1 MFNNSFVF
9 NSKSSKSIEFD
20 FISRSLYSLYISP
33 VLDLLDSLSDS
44 VKSEF
49 EKYAL
54 TEIKLFFND
63 DILFRIV
70 FGLYESLSKFISL
83 IIDEINLSES

>member
-1 MFNNSFVF
+1 M
-9 NSKSSKSIEFD
+9 
-20 FISRSLYSLYISP
+20 SP